1 MQQAQQRE
9 IPERISWARAMIFA
23 VGYFFIAA
31 LLIGQIPGYIY
42 NQMTSASLQGLE
54 LGMIALAATCLA
66 GFVVIQVIVL
76 LFDPKPVIPPVVF
89 SALGT
94 VLTLGGL
101 VIALAAGM
109 TGNQYFPNAN
119 SSWFPLLGGK
129 VLWFEPGAIDL
140 VMVGLAVLFVGVAM
154 VFYSVL
160 ATRERNNPDRRDL
173 GTTPAIRGMIIAAIM
188 ILILFMVGYTLFN
201 DNGLAYAISPG
212 NPVQAQLIID
222 AILYIWLGAAIFLTL
237 GAFALRLHYLMRPV
251 RKRTMSP
258 LYAFGA
264 LGLAQTGAILLL
276 VWFLLYP
283 LVTWMHSWTF
293 IGLSDYLILCA
304 KKSAVP
310 QSCAFTPQAGYIID
324 AVITTNFFILLMVAV
339 WAWKSHRNLVVIS
352 SVTTAAVLGLATFL
366 VHTNSTEVLTAMMLT
381 GGMLVLATIW
391 TSVARREFAIVGEN
405 NLGCL
410 GMWLVFGTCLFIYVA
425 SFAFF
430 SIPVFPGDPTAP
442 NIPYISGTIIPA
454 HPAPNTPPTPG
465 QADGVVL
472 LAIMGILAAVQ
483 FYFLMR
489 NRYKV

>member
-1 MQQAQQRE
+1 M
-9 IPERISWARAMIFA
+9 
-23 VGYFFIAA
+23 
-31 LLIGQIPGYIY
+31 
-42 NQMTSASLQGLE
+42 
-54 LGMIALAATCLA
+54 
-66 GFVVIQVIVL
+66 
-76 LFDPKPVIPPVVF
+76 
-89 SALGT
+89 
-94 VLTLGGL
+94 
-101 VIALAAGM
+101 
-109 TGNQYFPNAN
+109 
-119 SSWFPLLGGK
+119 
-129 VLWFEPGAIDL
+129 
-140 VMVGLAVLFVGVAM
+140 
-154 VFYSVL
+154 
-160 ATRERNNPDRRDL
+160 
-173 GTTPAIRGMIIAAIM
+173 
-188 ILILFMVGYTLFN
+188 
-201 DNGLAYAISPG
+201 
-212 NPVQAQLIID
+212 
-222 AILYIWLGAAIFLTL
+222 WL
-237 GAFALRLHYLMRPV
+237 
-251 RKRTMSP
+251 
-258 LYAFGA
+258 
-264 LGLAQTGAILLL
+264 
-276 VWFLLYP
+276 LLYP

-293 IGLSDYLILCA
+293 IGLGDYLTLCA

-324 AVITTNFFILLMVAV
+324 ALITTNFFILLMAAV

-366 VHTNSTEVLTAMMLT
+366 VHTNPTEVLTAMMLT

-465 QADGVVL
+465 QADAVIL
-472 LAIMGILAAVQ
+472 LAIMGILAAIQ